1 VTKLVLWVD
10 RFDDCAE
17 FYRRLLDGRLQHASE
32 EFVEVCSESS
42 CVLLHRMPAEWSS
55 EISSPPEL
63 REQNPM
69 KPVFEVKSIDA
80 ARIAVSG
87 LAGRIFAEAQE
98 QTHGSSRYCDGF
110 DPDGNIIQLSQGI

>member
-1 VTKLVLWVD
+1 
-10 RFDDCAE
+10 
-17 FYRRLLDGRLQHASE
+17 
-32 EFVEVCSESS
+32 
-42 CVLLHRMPAEWSS
+42 MPAEWSS